1 MLIKILEL
9 DFSCPSLNS
18 RLYWVTLILRITF
31 EITAY
36 DFHIITQYDSV
47 LIYVYQIIKNYNYPT
62 FEVSDKKL
70 TLLDCRDLLNF
81 NFCSSFNSEYNLVK
95 KL

>member
-1 MLIKILEL
+1 MIFTLLPTMIQYVIILS
-9 DFSCPSLNS
+9 DFKKKVN
-18 RLYWVTLILRITF
+18 
-31 EITAY
+31 
-36 DFHIITQYDSV
+36 
-47 LIYVYQIIKNYNYPT
+47 NYPT

-81 NFCSSFNSEYNLVK
+81 IFCSSFNSEYNLVK